1 MSVVIREGE
10 IQRLREDQAVLLKLL
25 TAQNEAIKSLSS
37 SMAKMIETDTK
48 NIEAIEAL
56 IDRVQAI
63 SEIVESSAQSPL

>member
-10 IQRLREDQAVLLKLL
+10 IQQLREDQAVLLKLL

-63 SEIVESSAQSPL
+63 SELVESSAKPPV

>member
-10 IQRLREDQAVLLKLL
+10 IQRLQEDQAVLLKLL

-63 SEIVESSAQSPL
+63 SEIIESSAKPSV

>member
-10 IQRLREDQAVLLKLL
+10 IQRLQEDQAVLLKLV

-56 IDRVQAI
+56 IDRVQLI
-63 SEIVESSAQSPL
+63 SELVESSAKPPV

>member
-10 IQRLREDQAVLLKLL
+10 IQRLKEDQAVLLKLL

-56 IDRVQAI
+56 IDKMQSI
-63 SEIVESSAQSPL
+63 SEIVESSAKPPV

>member
-56 IDRVQAI
+56 IDKVQTI
-63 SEIVESSAQSPL
+63 SKIVESSANTSV

>member
-1 MSVVIREGE
+1 MSVVIREGD

-63 SEIVESSAQSPL
+63 SELVESSAKPPV

>member
-10 IQRLREDQAVLLKLL
+10 IQRLREDQAVLLKLV

-56 IDRVQAI
+56 IDRVQLI
-63 SEIVESSAQSPL
+63 SEIVESSAKPLV

>member
-10 IQRLREDQAVLLKLL
+10 VQRLREDQAVLLKLL

-63 SEIVESSAQSPL
+63 SELVESSAKPPV

>member
-10 IQRLREDQAVLLKLL
+10 IQQLREDQAVLLKLL

-37 SMAKMIETDTK
+37 SMAKMIETDSR

-56 IDRVQAI
+56 IDKVQTI
-63 SEIVESSAQSPL
+63 SEIVESSAKPPV

>member
-10 IQRLREDQAVLLKLL
+10 IQRLREDQAALLKLL

-63 SEIVESSAQSPL
+63 SEIVESSAKPPV

>member
-56 IDRVQAI
+56 IDRVQLI
-63 SEIVESSAQSPL
+63 SEIMESSAKPPV

>member
-10 IQRLREDQAVLLKLL
+10 IQRLQEDQAVLLKLL

-56 IDRVQAI
+56 IDRVQLI
-63 SEIVESSAQSPL
+63 SEIMESSAKPSV

>member
-10 IQRLREDQAVLLKLL
+10 IQKLKEDQAVLLKLL

-56 IDRVQAI
+56 IDRVQLI
-63 SEIVESSAQSPL
+63 SEVMESSAKPPV

>member
-56 IDRVQAI
+56 IDKMQSI
-63 SEIVESSAQSPL
+63 SEIVESSAKPPV

>member
-10 IQRLREDQAVLLKLL
+10 IQRLREDQTVLLKLL

-56 IDRVQAI
+56 IDKMQSI
-63 SEIVESSAQSPL
+63 SEIVESSAKPPV

>member
-10 IQRLREDQAVLLKLL
+10 IQKLREDQAVLLKLL

-63 SEIVESSAQSPL
+63 SEIMESSAKPSV

>member
-63 SEIVESSAQSPL
+63 SAIVESSAKPSV

>member
-10 IQRLREDQAVLLKLL
+10 IQRLKEDQAALLKLL

-63 SEIVESSAQSPL
+63 SEIVESSAKPPV

>member
-10 IQRLREDQAVLLKLL
+10 IQRLKEDQAVLLKLL

-56 IDRVQAI
+56 IDRVQLI
-63 SEIVESSAQSPL
+63 SEIVESSAKPPV

>member
-25 TAQNEAIKSLSS
+25 TAQNEAIKGLSS

-56 IDRVQAI
+56 ANKMLVI
-63 SEIVESSAQSPL
+63 SEVVRSSAKPPV

>member
-63 SEIVESSAQSPL
+63 SEIVESSAKPIL

>member
-63 SEIVESSAQSPL
+63 SEIVEASAKPPV

>member
-10 IQRLREDQAVLLKLL
+10 IQRLQENQAVLLKLL

-37 SMAKMIETDTK
+37 SMAKMIETDSR

-56 IDRVQAI
+56 ADKMLTI
-63 SEIVESSAQSPL
+63 SGVIESSAKPSV

>member
-10 IQRLREDQAVLLKLL
+10 IQRLQEDQAVLLKLL

-56 IDRVQAI
+56 IDRVQLI
-63 SEIVESSAQSPL
+63 SELVESSAKPPV

>member
-56 IDRVQAI
+56 IDRVQLI
-63 SEIVESSAQSPL
+63 SEIVESSAKPLV